1 MILGSGKANEKHH
14 PISRKAIKNQKEV
27 NLNIVVCVKQ
37 VPDSAA
43 KVVAEGGKV
52 TWGDAPLVL
61 NPWDEF
67 AVEAALRLQEATD
80 ANVTVISVGGE
91 SAKEAL
97 KTALAMGC
105 GQAILISDP
114 ALEGADSRAI
124 AQVLAAAI
132 QKIGD
137 VDLAFF
143 GKQAIDG
150 DMGVTGAQTGRF
162 LGWPVLSLASTIKL
176 EGDKLVI
183 ERSIEEGRQIVESK
197 LPAVISV
204 SKDIGEPRY
213 PSFMGIRKAS
223 RAAIPVWSLADLGI
237 NAPTPLVRWP
247 DVVNPPAREVK
258 TEIITG
264 DSPQQIAEQLA
275 EKIMEEKVL

>member
-1 MILGSGKANEKHH
+1 
-14 PISRKAIKNQKEV
+14 
-27 NLNIVVCVKQ
+27 LNIVVCVKQ

-67 AVEAALRLQEATD
+67 AVEAALMLQEATD
-80 ANVTVISVGGE
+80 AEVTVISVGGE

-114 ALEGADSRAI
+114 ALEGADSRAV

-132 QKIGD
+132 QKIGNVD
-137 VDLAFF
+137 VAFF

-183 ERSIEEGRQIVESK
+183 ERSIEEGRQIVESS
-197 LPAVISV
+197 LPAVVSV

-223 RAAIPVWSLADLGI
+223 RANIPVWSLADLGI

-275 EKIMEEKVL
+275 DKIMEEKVL

>member
-1 MILGSGKANEKHH
+1 M
-14 PISRKAIKNQKEV
+14 
-27 NLNIVVCVKQ
+27 NIVVCVKQ

-67 AVEAALRLQEATD
+67 AVEAALMLQEATD
-80 ANVTVISVGGE
+80 AEVTVISVGGE

-114 ALEGADSRAI
+114 ALEGADSRAV

-132 QKIGD
+132 QKIGNVD
-137 VDLAFF
+137 VAFF

-183 ERSIEEGRQIVESK
+183 ERSIEEGRQIVESS
-197 LPAVISV
+197 LPAVVSV

-223 RAAIPVWSLADLGI
+223 RANIPVWSLADLGI

-275 EKIMEEKVL
+275 DKIMEEKVL

>member
-1 MILGSGKANEKHH
+1 M
-14 PISRKAIKNQKEV
+14 
-27 NLNIVVCVKQ
+27 NIVVCVKQ

-223 RAAIPVWSLADLGI
+223 RATIPVWSLADLGI

>member
-1 MILGSGKANEKHH
+1 
-14 PISRKAIKNQKEV
+14 
-27 NLNIVVCVKQ
+27 LNIVVCVKQ

-52 TWGDAPLVL
+52 IWGDAPLVL

-67 AVEAALRLQEATD
+67 AVEAALMLQEATD
-80 ANVTVISVGGE
+80 AEVTVISVGGE

-114 ALEGADSRAI
+114 ALEGADSRAV

-132 QKIGD
+132 QKIGNVD
-137 VDLAFF
+137 VAFF

-183 ERSIEEGRQIVESK
+183 ERSIEEGRQIVESS
-197 LPAVISV
+197 LPAVVSV

-223 RAAIPVWSLADLGI
+223 RANIPVWTLADLGI

-275 EKIMEEKVL
+275 DKIMEEKVL